1 MALLLHFMFA
11 SREGRPVNNSIIG
24 VSLKTSKQIGG
35 NEMHKSVRIQF
46 LGILVISAIF
56 AFCGAAIA
64 GQSMTIVGTINDDG
78 VFVDQKGAIYM
89 LGEDEKSEE
98 LAENAGQKV
107 EVKGTVEE
115 SSDGTKTIAIESY
128 KVMEE

>member
-1 MALLLHFMFA
+1 MIKNVKKQLL
-11 SREGRPVNNSIIG
+11 
-24 VSLKTSKQIGG
+24 
-35 NEMHKSVRIQF
+35 SV
-46 LGILVISAIF
+46 LVVFAIF

-78 VFVDQKGAIYM
+78 VLVDQKGVLYM
-89 LGEDEKSEE
+89 LSEDEKSEE

-107 EVKGTVEE
+107 EVKGTIEE
-115 SSDGTKTIAIESY
+115 SSDGNKTITIESY

>member
-1 MALLLHFMFA
+1 M
-11 SREGRPVNNSIIG
+11 R
-24 VSLKTSKQIGG
+24 LKTSKQIGG
-35 NEMHKSVRIQF
+35 NEMLKNVKKQLF
-46 LGILVISAIF
+46 GVLVVFAVF

-78 VFVDQKGAIYM
+78 VLVDQKGVLYM
-89 LGEDEKSEE
+89 LSEDEKSEE
-98 LAENAGQKV
+98 LVENAGQKV

-115 SSDGTKTIAIESY
+115 SSDGTKTIAIKSY

>member
-1 MALLLHFMFA
+1 MIKNVKKQLL
-11 SREGRPVNNSIIG
+11 
-24 VSLKTSKQIGG
+24 
-35 NEMHKSVRIQF
+35 SV
-46 LGILVISAIF
+46 LVVFAIF

-78 VFVDQKGAIYM
+78 VLVDQKGVLYM
-89 LGEDEKSEE
+89 LSEDEKSEE
-98 LAENAGQKV
+98 LVENAGQKV

-115 SSDGTKTIAIESY
+115 SSDGTKTIAIKSY

>member
-1 MALLLHFMFA
+1 MFKNA
-11 SREGRPVNNSIIG
+11 
-24 VSLKTSKQIGG
+24 KKQLI
-35 NEMHKSVRIQF
+35 
-46 LGILVISAIF
+46 GILVIVAFF

-78 VFVDQKGAIYM
+78 VLVDQKGALYM
-89 LGEDEKSEE
+89 LGEDENSEE

-128 KVMEE
+128 KIAE

>member
-1 MALLLHFMFA
+1 MFKNA
-11 SREGRPVNNSIIG
+11 
-24 VSLKTSKQIGG
+24 KKQLI
-35 NEMHKSVRIQF
+35 
-46 LGILVISAIF
+46 GILVIVAVV
-56 AFCGAAIA
+56 AFCGAALA

-78 VFVDQKGAIYM
+78 VLVDQKGALYM

-98 LAENAGQKV
+98 LAENTGQKV

-115 SSDGTKTIAIESY
+115 SSDGAKTITIESY

>member
-1 MALLLHFMFA
+1 M
-11 SREGRPVNNSIIG
+11 
-24 VSLKTSKQIGG
+24 SLKTITQKGD
-35 NEMHKSVRIQF
+35 NEMIKNVNKQL
-46 LGILVISAIF
+46 LGVLVVFAIF

-64 GQSMTIVGTINDDG
+64 AESMTIVGTINDDG
-78 VFVDQKGAIYM
+78 VLVDQKGALYM

-128 KVMEE
+128 KVME

>member
-1 MALLLHFMFA
+1 M
-11 SREGRPVNNSIIG
+11 
-24 VSLKTSKQIGG
+24 LKNAKKQII
-35 NEMHKSVRIQF
+35 E
-46 LGILVISAIF
+46 ILVILAVI

-78 VFVDQKGAIYM
+78 VLVDQKGALYL

-98 LAENAGQKV
+98 LTENAGQKV

-115 SSDGTKTIAIESY
+115 SSDGNKTITIESY

>member
-1 MALLLHFMFA
+1 MYP
-11 SREGRPVNNSIIG
+11 SREVGQVISSITG
-24 VSLKTSKQIGG
+24 MSLKTSKQIGG
-35 NEMHKSVRIQF
+35 NEMIKNVKKQLF
-46 LGILVISAIF
+46 GVLFVFAIF

-78 VFVDQKGAIYM
+78 VLVDQKGALYM
-89 LGEDEKSEE
+89 LGDDEKSEE

-115 SSDGTKTIAIESY
+115 SSDGKKTIAIESY

>member
-1 MALLLHFMFA
+1 M
-11 SREGRPVNNSIIG
+11 
-24 VSLKTSKQIGG
+24 SLKTNKQIGG
-35 NEMHKSVRIQF
+35 NEMVKKQL
-46 LGILVISAIF
+46 LGILVLFAIF

-64 GQSMTIVGTINDDG
+64 AESMTIVGTINDDG
-78 VFVDQKGAIYM
+78 VLVDQKGALYM

-128 KVMEE
+128 KVME

>member
-1 MALLLHFMFA
+1 M
-11 SREGRPVNNSIIG
+11 
-24 VSLKTSKQIGG
+24 LKNVKKHLRGT
-35 NEMHKSVRIQF
+35 
-46 LGILVISAIF
+46 LVVFAIF
-56 AFCGAAIA
+56 AFWGAAIA

-78 VFVDQKGAIYM
+78 VLVDKDGALYM
-89 LGEDEKSEE
+89 LGEDDKGAEV
-98 LAENAGQKV
+98 AENPGKKV